1 MADAG
6 APKLAYSYEDGALLP
21 PTCSPEAR
29 FCFQHAHPRLA
40 RALACSK
47 YAPKQPLR
55 VYFGCLRPSKSPIF
69 LRINNDSRKC
79 YVFAPGP
86 CLDFKKL
93 SKVDPRG
100 SQRRP
105 KSSPRVPKELPKGP
119 SETPRTLP
127 RAPQEAARAPRML
140 KTCSCMLE
148 AGSQAASQVYF
159 GCLRPSKIIAYCI
172 LRSPL
177 DCCSSGLID

>member
-1 MADAG
+1 M
-6 APKLAYSYEDGALLP
+6 
-21 PTCSPEAR
+21 
-29 FCFQHAHPRLA
+29 CFQYAHPRLA
-40 RALACSK
+40 RAPACPK
-47 YAPKQPLR
+47 YAPKQPLK
-55 VYFGCLRPSKSPIF
+55 VYFGCLRPSKSTIF
-69 LRINNDSRKC
+69 LRQNSDSLNC
-79 YVFAPGP
+79 SVFALGP

-127 RAPQEAARAPRML
+127 RAPQEAARAPQRLAHAPSML
-140 KTCSCMLE
+140 KTCSAC
-148 AGSQAASQVYF
+148 
-159 GCLRPSKIIAYCI
+159 SKHAQNILKTCSTHAEAYCI